1 MKVLFIGKIARV
13 QLPLEHI
20 LAMLKG
26 NKKWHEQHL
35 KDGTY
40 DCIYNFVDGGG
51 IGIANV
57 DSPEAAYDLSTDYPG
72 RNLFDWEVYPLVDA
86 EHAIDKSISR
96 LEKAIEKQ
104 KQRGHK
110 E

>member
-1 MKVLFIGKIARV
+1 MKVLFIGKVARH

-26 NKKWHEQHL
+26 NEKWHDQYL

-40 DCIYNFVDGGG
+40 DCLYNFVEGGG

-57 DSPEAAYDLSTDYPG
+57 DSLEAAYDLLTDYPS
-72 RNLFDWEVYPLVDA
+72 RILFDWEIFPLVDA
-86 EHAIDKSISR
+86 KHALDKSISR
-96 LEKAIEKQ
+96 IETAIERQ
-104 KQRGHK
+104 KQRGS
-110 E
+110 